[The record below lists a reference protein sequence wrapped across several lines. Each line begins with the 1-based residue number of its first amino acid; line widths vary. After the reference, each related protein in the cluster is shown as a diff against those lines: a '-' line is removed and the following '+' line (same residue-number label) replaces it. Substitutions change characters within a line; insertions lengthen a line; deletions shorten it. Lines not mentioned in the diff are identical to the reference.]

1 MELRQ
6 IIIGRK
12 KALSIQEDSKNQMTK
27 NIKQYYSFLK
37 KSVFMPEY

>member
-12 KALSIQEDSKNQMTK
+12 KALSSQEDSKNQMTK
-27 NIKQYYSFLK
+27 NIRQY
-37 KSVFMPEY
+37 